1 MWIAFAFGSAFFAG
15 ITAVLAKIGIKSTD
29 SNLAT
34 GIRTIVILIFSWLI
48 VFVSGAHRSINE
60 ISANTAAF
68 LILSGITA
76 GLSWLCYFKALQQGN
91 VNKVAAIDKTSTV
104 ITVVLAVILLREPI
118 NTLKGLCIFLIVG
131 GTYLMMDRKNENT
144 GASSGIAWM
153 LYAFAS
159 AVFASLTSIFGKIG
173 VENIDSNL
181 GTAIRTAV
189 ILIMAWIVV
198 FAAGKQQEIKQIDKK
213 SFVFLILS
221 GLTTGLSWLCYYKA
235 LSDGKAS
242 VVVPIDKLSI
252 VVTAL
257 FSYFIL
263 KEKLSIKAL
272 AGLILITS
280 GSLLIIL

>member
-15 ITAVLAKIGIKSTD
+15 ITAVLAKIGIKNTD

-34 GIRTIVILIFSWLI
+34 GIRTIIILIFSWLI
-48 VFVSGAHRSINE
+48 VFVSGAHRSIGE
-60 ISANTAAF
+60 ISTKTLTF
-68 LILSGITA
+68 LILSGISA

-104 ITVVLAVILLREPI
+104 ITVVMAVIFLREPI
-118 NTLKGLCIFLIVG
+118 NILKIICIFIIVG
-131 GTYLMMDRKNENT
+131 GTYLMMDRKSEKSA
-144 GASSGIAWM
+144 ASSGSAWM
-153 LYAFAS
+153 LYALAS

-198 FAAGKQQEIKQIDKK
+198 FAAGKQHEIKQIDKK
-213 SFVFLILS
+213 SFIFLILS

-235 LSDGKAS
+235 LSDGRAS

-263 KEKLSIKAL
+263 KEKLSLKAIT
-272 AGLILITS
+272 GLILITA

>member
-48 VFVSGAHRSINE
+48 VFVSGTHRSINE

-144 GASSGIAWM
+144 GASSGRAWM